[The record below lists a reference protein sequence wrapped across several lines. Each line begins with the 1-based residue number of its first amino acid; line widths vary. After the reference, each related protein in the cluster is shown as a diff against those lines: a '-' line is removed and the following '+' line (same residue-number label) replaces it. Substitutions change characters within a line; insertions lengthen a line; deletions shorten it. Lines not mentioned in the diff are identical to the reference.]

1 MLYYRLL
8 YFYTVVDTFCVF
20 SQALVIRLEFLVC
33 ILLIILVLLGTCRS
47 VVCPRYVFSS

>member
-8 YFYTVVDTFCVF
+8 YFYTILDTFCVF
-20 SQALVIRLEFLVC
+20 SQALVIRLEFLVY

-47 VVCPRYVFSS
+47 VVCPSYVFSS